1 LHVMY
6 SFIYKDNIISFN
18 LGSQHIIEKC

>member
-1 LHVMY
+1 MY